1 MSLVKCTQYSLLGQ
15 YYNSLGISESA
26 AEFRPAE
33 GFEQFHSY
41 GGAKSLRQVKSCLIK
56 ISQFDC

>member
-15 YYNSLGISESA
+15 YYSSLGICESA

-33 GFEQFHSY
+33 MFEQFH
-41 GGAKSLRQVKSCLIK
+41 KVQ
-56 ISQFDC
+56 SQ